1 MSYYYS
7 ITGQHPHGCE
17 VSVKNFFTS
26 WPYTERF
33 AFGKE
38 IAPSTGKEHFQIW
51 LQTSEEMNPQAVALF
66 GANGYHVSKGTEYF
80 DYVCKEDMEPYF
92 SWMDLGRWMDFT
104 PIQSLWETILL
115 EQDDRKISFIVDPVG
130 CAGKTFFTKAMED
143 TLKAVRVPMMPP
155 ERIPGFLMNQPK
167 LGRYI
172 FDLTRV
178 DGRKKKYL
186 EELAGVMEELKNGYL
201 CDWRYKGSMWRYD
214 RTVQVMVMCNELP
227 NLSALS
233 SDRWDIHYVPDQV
246 KYLDS
251 LDYYGE
257 S

>member
-7 ITGQHPHGCE
+7 ITGQHAHDKEKDVREFLTHWP
-17 VSVKNFFTS
+17 TS
-26 WPYTERF
+26 LRF
-33 AFGKE
+33 AYGRE
-38 IAPSTGKEHFQIW
+38 TAPSTGKQHFQIW
-51 LQTSEEMNPQAVALF
+51 LETSSEINALAYPFF
-66 GANGYHVSKGTEYF
+66 GTNGYHISEGTSYF
-80 DYVCKEDMEPYF
+80 DYVCKEDLTPYF
-92 SWMDLGRWMDFT
+92 SWANYDKWENLT
-104 PIQSLWETILL
+104 PLQSLWETILL

-143 TLKAVRVPMMPP
+143 TLQAVRVPMMPP

-178 DGRKKKYL
+178 DGRKRKYL

-214 RTVQVMVMCNELP
+214 RSVQIMVMCNELP
-227 NLSALS
+227 DLKALS

-251 LDYYGE
+251 IDVFGE
-257 S
+257 